1 MIRMSQHCRI
11 PLPRLSFAKL
21 LLLCLIV
28 LVAAKEDLYK
38 ILNVKKTATTKEIKT
53 AYRRKALDTH
63 PDKNKDV
70 PPETAAE
77 EFHKVVHAFEILSDE
92 ASRRRYDQTGRTDQ
106 NSGGGGGG
114 GQGFQGFQ
122 GFNFNFRS
130 GPRKVQKLK
139 DRFDVQEA
147 QSRVMHIVS
156 LEQLRTIMLD
166 ENDLLERN
174 LLMVFVNPEQEKIAD
189 NEVVFPWPFAAK
201 STQGIWWED
210 LLQTV
215 KVRYHSKNE
224 ITELFGIP
232 SGKDLDAPIFVFGKR
247 GSKMEDAIQWNRI
260 KAKTHDEFN
269 RWMWTQIEVS
279 IKFTNKHPHPVE
291 IYWIHETRA
300 HIKETLESNKTTRM
314 TSMLT
319 HEWWIRDAR
328 TDTRP
333 DSPGRHKLTANCN
346 LVSWKIMKDEDGQ
359 EFVIEPKTCYDL
371 SGHCPFWD
379 RQRECTKNPNF
390 MKEVCLKTCG
400 WCKEED
406 DIEKDEAGDE
416 L

>member
-1 MIRMSQHCRI
+1 MPKVS
-11 PLPRLSFAKL
+11 LAKL
-21 LLLCLIV
+21 LLLCLIG

-38 ILNVKKTATTKEIKT
+38 TLNVKKTATTKEIKT

-63 PDKNKDV
+63 PDKNINV
-70 PPETAAE
+70 PPEQAAQ

-92 ASRRRYDQTGRTDQ
+92 KSRRRYDQTGKTDQ

-114 GQGFQGFQ
+114 GGNGGGFQGFQ
-122 GFNFNFRS
+122 GFNFHFRG
-130 GPRKVQKLK
+130 GPRQRQKLK

-156 LEQLRTIMLD
+156 LEQLRVIMLD

-174 LLMVFVNPEQEKIAD
+174 LLIAFVNPGQEKIAD
-189 NEVVFPWPFAAK
+189 EEVAFPWPFAAK

-232 SGKDLDAPIFVFGKR
+232 QGKDLKAPIFVFGKR
-247 GSKMEDAIQWNRI
+247 GSKLEDAIKWNRI
-260 KAKTHDEFN
+260 EAKTQAEFAA
-269 RWMWTQIEVS
+269 WMWTQIEVS
-279 IKFTNKHPHPVE
+279 IKITNRHPHPVE
-291 IYWIHETRA
+291 VYWIQETRA
-300 HIKETLESNKTTRM
+300 HIKKTLETDETM
-314 TSMLT
+314 HLTSMLT

-328 TDTRP
+328 TDTRR
-333 DSPGRHKLTANCN
+333 DSPGRNRLTQNCN
-346 LVSWKIMKDEDGQ
+346 LVSWKIIKDDDDQ
-359 EFVIEPKTCYDL
+359 EFIIEPKTCFDL
-371 SGHCPFWD
+371 SGHCPFWH
-379 RQRECTKNPNF
+379 RQKECKKNPVF
-390 MKEVCLKTCG
+390 MKEVCLKTCE

-406 DIEKDEAGDE
+406 DVKIDGAGDE

>member
-1 MIRMSQHCRI
+1 M
-11 PLPRLSFAKL
+11 PRLSFAKL
-21 LLLCLIV
+21 LILCCCWIV
-28 LVAAKEDLYK
+28 LVAVAAAQEDLYK

-63 PDKNKDV
+63 PDKNKNV
-70 PPETAAE
+70 TPEKAAQ

-92 ASRRRYDQTGRTDQ
+92 KSRRRYDQTGRTDQ
-106 NSGGGGGG
+106 NNGGGGGG
-114 GQGFQGFQ
+114 GGGGNGFQGFQ
-122 GFNFNFRS
+122 GFQWNFRT

-156 LEQLRTIMLD
+156 LDQLRTIMLD
-166 ENDLLERN
+166 DDDLLERN
-174 LLMVFVNPEQEKIAD
+174 LLMVFVTPDQEKIAD
-189 NEVVFPWPFAAK
+189 DEVVFPWPFAAK
-201 STQGIWWED
+201 SSQGIWWED

-215 KVRYHSKNE
+215 KVRYHKSND

-247 GSKMEDAIQWNRI
+247 GSKMEDAKKWNRI
-260 KAKTHDEFN
+260 KAKTHKEFDA
-269 RWMWTQIEVS
+269 WMWTQIEVN

-291 IYWIHETRA
+291 LYWIHDTRA
-300 HIKETLESNKTTRM
+300 HIKETLAPNQTTHH

-328 TDTRP
+328 TDTRR
-333 DSPGRHKLTANCN
+333 DSPGRHKLTQNCN
-346 LVSWKIMKDEDGQ
+346 LANWKILKDDHGQ
-359 EFVIEPKTCYDL
+359 EFVIEPKTCFDL
-371 SGHCPFWD
+371 SGHCPFWEM
-379 RQRECTKNPNF
+379 QRECRKNPTF

-406 DIEKDEAGDE
+406 DDKKDGAGDE